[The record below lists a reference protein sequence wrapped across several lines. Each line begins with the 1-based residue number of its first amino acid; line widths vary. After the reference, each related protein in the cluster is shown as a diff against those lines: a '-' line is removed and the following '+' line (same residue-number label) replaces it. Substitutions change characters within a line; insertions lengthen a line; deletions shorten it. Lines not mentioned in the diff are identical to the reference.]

1 MFCLKGERVLNA
13 NLIRN
18 KKQNSGIR
26 GEGKKRGFQLISL
39 AAIPLIYVII
49 FSYIPMFGLIIA
61 FKNYRF
67 DKGILGS
74 DWVGLKNFEYFFKS
88 SDFGRVIRNT
98 ISLNMIFIVVGMA
111 CAVALGILLYE
122 LRSRTK
128 TKIYQTI
135 MILPYFISW
144 VIVGYMVY
152 AFLNPSYGLANAIFA
167 KFGMEPVKWYSEPKF
182 WPFILTIA
190 FVWKNVG
197 IDCVI
202 YYAALMGIDSSLF
215 EAAEI
220 DGAGKWQKIRYIT
233 LPCLRSIVIMLFILK
248 VGGIFR
254 ADFGLFYQLTRDV
267 GALYSTT
274 DVMDTYIFRTL
285 KTVRDY
291 GMSSAAGLLQSV
303 VGFITVIITNWIV
316 KKIDSD
322 SALL

>member
-1 MFCLKGERVLNA
+1 MNA

-152 AFLNPSYGLANAIFA
+152 AF
-167 KFGMEPVKWYSEPKF
+167 
-182 WPFILTIA
+182 
-190 FVWKNVG
+190 
-197 IDCVI
+197 
-202 YYAALMGIDSSLF
+202 
-215 EAAEI
+215 
-220 DGAGKWQKIRYIT
+220 
-233 LPCLRSIVIMLFILK
+233 
-248 VGGIFR
+248 
-254 ADFGLFYQLTRDV
+254 
-267 GALYSTT
+267 
-274 DVMDTYIFRTL
+274 
-285 KTVRDY
+285 
-291 GMSSAAGLLQSV
+291 
-303 VGFITVIITNWIV
+303 
-316 KKIDSD
+316 
-322 SALL
+322 

>member
-1 MFCLKGERVLNA
+1 MNTSLMG
-13 NLIRN
+13 N
-18 KKQNSGIR
+18 KKQNLRIR
-26 GEGKKRGFQLISL
+26 NGRRKRGLQLMSL
-39 AAIPLIYVII
+39 AAIPLLYVLV
-49 FSYIPMFGLIIA
+49 FNYLPMFGLVIA

-74 DWVGLKNFEYFFKS
+74 DWVGFKNFEYFFKS
-88 SDFGRVIRNT
+88 NDFGRVIRNT

-152 AFLNPSYGLANAIFA
+152 AFLNPSFGLANAFLA
-167 KFGMEPVKWYSEPKF
+167 KLGISPVKWYSEPKL
-182 WPFILTIA
+182 WPFILTLA

-202 YYAALMGIDSSLF
+202 YYAALMGIDGSLF

-220 DGAGKWQKIRYIT
+220 DGAGKWQKIKYIT
-233 LPCLRSIVIMLFILK
+233 LPCLKSIVIMLFILK

-254 ADFGLFYQLTRDV
+254 SDFGLFYQLTRDV
-267 GALYSTT
+267 GALYPTT

-303 VGFITVIITNWIV
+303 VGFVTVVITNWIV
-316 KKIDSD
+316 TKIDSD

>member
-1 MFCLKGERVLNA
+1 MNTGLTGNR
-13 NLIRN
+13 
-18 KKQNSGIR
+18 KQNLR
-26 GEGKKRGFQLISL
+26 MRNGKNKRGLQLMSL
-39 AAIPLIYVII
+39 AAIPLLYVLI
-49 FSYIPMFGLIIA
+49 FSYVPMFGLVIA

-88 SDFGRVIRNT
+88 NDFGRIVKNT
-98 ISLNMIFIVVGMA
+98 ISLNMVFIVVGMA

-128 TKIYQTI
+128 TKIYQTV

-152 AFLNPSYGLANAIFA
+152 AFLNPSYGLANAVLEKI
-167 KFGMEPVKWYSEPKF
+167 GMKPVKWYSEPKL
-182 WPFILTIA
+182 WPAILTIA
-190 FVWKNVG
+190 FVWKNAG

-220 DGAGKWQKIRYIT
+220 DGAGKWQKIKYIT
-233 LPCLRSIVIMLFILK
+233 LPCLKSIVIMLFILK
-248 VGGIFR
+248 IGGIFR

-267 GALYSTT
+267 GALYPTT
-274 DVMDTYIFRTL
+274 DVMDTYIFRML

-303 VGFITVIITNWIV
+303 VGFITVIIVNLIV